1 MRDGAERAMIRL
13 VAVLALGACTVTAG
27 APGIER
33 EAVVTWREN
42 HPDFGGFSAVEVLD
56 EGSRFV
62 AVTDRGYWAT
72 GEMQREDGRLV
83 GIVMT
88 GIGPL
93 LGVRGA
99 PLTGRDAD
107 AEAIARGPDGAFYLA
122 FEAHHRIRRYPEIG
136 GPAEHVEGHPD
147 FPRLQTNSGLEAL
160 AIDAQGTI
168 YAIPERSGALD
179 RPFPVFRK
187 RDGRGTGSFRW
198 SARASSSSQAPI
210 SAPTAGSTS
219 SSGSSRCSASAR
231 ASGGSRSGRTAS
243 TRARRSSR
251 PLDGARQH
259 GGHLGLGGRG
269 GRRADHAAVRR
280 QLLPAAADDLR
291 GIRRPGLHD

>member
-1 MRDGAERAMIRL
+1 MRHGAERTMIRL
-13 VAVLALGACTVTAG
+13 VVVLALGACSVTAG
-27 APGIER
+27 APGLER
-33 EAVVTWREN
+33 EALVTWRES

-56 EGSRFV
+56 EGRRFV

-88 GIGPL
+88 GIGPI

-136 GPAEHVEGHPD
+136 GPAEHVEGHAD

-160 AIDAQGTI
+160 AIGADGTI

-187 RDGRGTGSFRW
+187 REGQWDRELSLVREGEFLVTGADFGPDGRLYIVERQFAMLGFR
-198 SARASSSSQAPI
+198 
-210 SAPTAGSTS
+210 
-219 SSGSSRCSASAR
+219 
-231 ASGGSRSGRTAS
+231 
-243 TRARRSSR
+243 TR
-251 PLDGARQH
+251 
-259 GGHLGLGGRG
+259 
-269 GRRADHAAVRR
+269 VRR
-280 QLLPAAADDLR
+280 FALGPEGFDRGETLLETAWMELDNMEGISVWEDEEGVVRITLLSDDNFFPLQR
-291 GIRRPGLHD
+291 TIFAEYVLHE